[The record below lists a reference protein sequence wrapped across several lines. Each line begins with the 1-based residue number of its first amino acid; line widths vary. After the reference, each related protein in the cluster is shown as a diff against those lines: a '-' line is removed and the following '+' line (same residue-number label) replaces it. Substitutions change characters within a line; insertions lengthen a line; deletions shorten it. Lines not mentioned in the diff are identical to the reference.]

1 MTRSDRPDTRPR
13 ALITGVGG
21 FTGRYMAARLAANG
35 YRVWGT
41 VRAGES
47 LSGADT
53 LGSPG
58 SITPLTADLLDR
70 EALAHAVET
79 VQPDVVVHLAAV
91 ANVANGDVARTYV
104 VNVVGTR
111 NLLEALG
118 HQRHVPRAVLLA
130 SSANVY
136 GNATPGVIDEAVA
149 PQPAND
155 YAVSKLAME
164 YVAKRWNAQL
174 PLVIARPFNYTG
186 VGQSTDFL
194 LPKIVEHYARGDQSI
209 SLGNTE
215 VSRDFSDVR
224 DVVDAYAKL
233 IAEAPRGETVN
244 VCSGTGWTLG
254 EILAMLARIA
264 GYEIEVKV
272 DPRFVRANEVRH
284 LVGSNAKLRSIIGE
298 SGRTS
303 IEDTLSWMYDEARK
317 RLQRSA

>member
-1 MTRSDRPDTRPR
+1 MTRSERSNDARAPR

-21 FTGRYMAARLAANG
+21 FTGRYMAARLAADG
-35 YRVWGT
+35 YRIWGT
-41 VRAGES
+41 VRAGEPVDDA
-47 LSGADT
+47 GV
-53 LGSPG
+53 PG
-58 SITPLTADLLDR
+58 GITALAADLLDP
-70 EALAHAVET
+70 EALAHAVEA
-79 VQPDVVVHLAAV
+79 VRPEVVVHLAAM

-111 NLLEALG
+111 NLLDVLA
-118 HQRHVPRAVLLA
+118 HQRHLPRAVLLA

-136 GNATPGVIDEAVA
+136 GNATSGVIDECVA

-174 PLVIARPFNYTG
+174 PLMIARPFNYTG

-194 LPKIVEHYARGDQSI
+194 LPKIVEHYARGDRSI

-224 DVVDAYAKL
+224 DVVDAYARL
-233 IAEAPRGETVN
+233 IAAAPRGETVN

-254 EILAMLARIA
+254 EVLAMLSRIA
-264 GYEIEVKV
+264 GYEIEVNV
-272 DPRFVRANEVRH
+272 DSRFVRANEVRH
-284 LVGSNAKLRSIIGE
+284 LVGSNAKLRSIVGE
-298 SGRTS
+298 FACTP
-303 IEDTLSWMYDEARK
+303 IEGTLRWMFEEACR
-317 RLQRSA
+317 RLRAG

>member
-1 MTRSDRPDTRPR
+1 MTRSDSSSAAPAPR
-13 ALITGVGG
+13 ALITGVNG
-21 FTGRYMAARLAANG
+21 FTGRYMAARLAADG

-41 VRAGES
+41 VRAGE
-47 LSGADT
+47 ADNVGP
-53 LGSPG
+53 LPG
-58 SITPLTADLLDR
+58 NATPLAADLLDR

-79 VQPDVVVHLAAV
+79 ARPDVVVHLAAV
-91 ANVANGDVARTYV
+91 ANVADGDVARTYV

-111 NLLEALG
+111 NLLDTLA
-118 HQRHVPRAVLLA
+118 HQRHVPRAVLVA

-136 GNATPGVIDEAVA
+136 GNVTPGIIDETVA

-174 PLVIARPFNYTG
+174 PLVITRPFNYTG

-194 LPKIVEHYARGDQSI
+194 LPKIVEHYARGDRSI
-209 SLGNTE
+209 SLGNTD

-233 IAEAPRGETVN
+233 IEVAPRGKIVN

-254 EILAMLARIA
+254 ELLATLARIA
-264 GYEIEVKV
+264 GYAIEVKV

-284 LVGSNAKLRSIIGE
+284 LVGSNAKLRTLVGE
-298 SGRTS
+298 SERTS
-303 IEDTLSWMYDEARK
+303 IEETLRWMYEAARK
-317 RLQRSA
+317 RLRSA

>member
-1 MTRSDRPDTRPR
+1 MTRSERPEDAQRAPR
-13 ALITGVGG
+13 ALITGEGG
-21 FTGRYMAARLAANG
+21 FTGRYMAARLAADG

-41 VRAGES
+41 ARPGEPVS
-47 LSGADT
+47 DEGVPGGTTT
-53 LGSPG
+53 LV
-58 SITPLTADLLDR
+58 ADLLDPQ
-70 EALAHAVET
+70 ALAHAVET

-91 ANVANGDVARTYV
+91 ANVANGDVARTYI

-111 NLLEALG
+111 NLLDALA

-136 GNATPGVIDEAVA
+136 GNATSGVIDEAVD

-164 YVAKRWNAQL
+164 YLAKCWNAQL
-174 PLVIARPFNYTG
+174 PIVIARPFNYTG

-194 LPKIVEHYARGDQSI
+194 LPKIVEHYARGDRTI

-233 IAEAPRGETVN
+233 IAAAPRGETVN

-254 EILAMLARIA
+254 EVLAMLSRIA
-264 GYEIEVKV
+264 GYEIDVKV
-272 DPRFVRANEVRH
+272 DPRFVRANEVRQ
-284 LVGSNAKLRSIIGE
+284 LVGSNAKLRSIVGDSQRTPFE
-298 SGRTS
+298 S
-303 IEDTLSWMYDEARK
+303 TLRWMYDEARK
-317 RLQRSA
+317 RLNTA

>member
-1 MTRSDRPDTRPR
+1 MTRSDRSSGSTDTRR

-21 FTGRYMAARLAANG
+21 FTGRYMAARLAADG

-41 VRAGES
+41 VRAGEAVDDA
-47 LSGADT
+47 GVA
-53 LGSPG
+53 GG
-58 SITPLTADLLDR
+58 ITPLAADLLDP
-70 EALAHAVET
+70 EALAHAIEA

-91 ANVANGDVARTYV
+91 ANVASGDVARTYV

-111 NLLEALG
+111 NLLDVLAR
-118 HQRHVPRAVLLA
+118 QRHLPRAVLLA

-136 GNATPGVIDEAVA
+136 GNATAGVIDEAVP

-194 LPKIVEHYARGDQSI
+194 LPKIVEHYARAERSI
-209 SLGNTE
+209 SLGNIE

-233 IAEAPRGETVN
+233 IAAAPRGETVN

-254 EILAMLARIA
+254 EVLAMLSRIA
-264 GYEIEVKV
+264 GYEIEVKI

-284 LVGSNAKLRSIIGE
+284 LVGSNAKLRSIVGDAE
-298 SGRTS
+298 RTP
-303 IEDTLSWMYDEARK
+303 IEATLRWMFDEARK
-317 RLQRSA
+317 RLLAG

>member
-1 MTRSDRPDTRPR
+1 MTRSDPSSAAPAPR
-13 ALITGVGG
+13 ALITGVNG
-21 FTGRYMAARLAANG
+21 FTGRYMAAHLAADG

-47 LSGADT
+47 IAANELQGVV
-53 LGSPG
+53 
-58 SITPLTADLLDR
+58 TPLAADLLDR

-79 VQPDVVVHLAAV
+79 ARPDVVVHLAAI
-91 ANVANGDVARTYV
+91 ANVADGDVARTYV

-111 NLLEALG
+111 NLLETVA
-118 HQRHVPRAVLLA
+118 QQQHVPRAVLIA

-136 GNATPGVIDEAVA
+136 GNVTPGMIDETVA

-194 LPKIVEHYARGDQSI
+194 LPKIVEHYARGDRTI
-209 SLGNTE
+209 SLGNID

-224 DVVDAYAKL
+224 DVVDAYARL
-233 IAEAPRGETVN
+233 IAVAPRGKTVN

-254 EILAMLARIA
+254 EILASLARIA
-264 GYEIEVKV
+264 GYSIEVKI

-284 LVGSNAKLRSIIGE
+284 LVGSNAKLRTLIGE
-298 SGRTS
+298 SERRS
-303 IEDTLSWMYDEARK
+303 IEETLRWMYEDARK
-317 RLQRSA
+317 RLGKA

>member
-1 MTRSDRPDTRPR
+1 MTRSEHATAAPR

-21 FTGRYMAARLAANG
+21 FTGRYMAARLAADG

-47 LSGADT
+47 VRDEDV
-53 LGSPG
+53 PG
-58 SITPLTADLLDR
+58 GIAPLAADLLDP
-70 EALAHAVET
+70 ASLAHAVET
-79 VQPDVVVHLAAV
+79 VRPDVVVHLAAV

-111 NLLEALG
+111 NLLDVLA

-136 GNATPGVIDEAVA
+136 GNATPGVIDETVA

-164 YVAKRWNAQL
+164 YVAKRWDAPL

-186 VGQSTDFL
+186 VGQTTDFL
-194 LPKIVEHYARGDQSI
+194 LPKIVEHYARGERSI

-233 IAEAPRGETVN
+233 LAAAPRGETVN

-254 EILAMLARIA
+254 EVLAMLSRIA
-264 GYEIEVKV
+264 GYEIEVQV

-284 LVGSNAKLRSIIGE
+284 LVGSNTKLHSIVGD
-298 SGRTS
+298 SPRTPL
-303 IEDTLSWMYDEARK
+303 EETLRWMYNEARK
-317 RLQRSA
+317 RLMLT